1 MSYTFSS
8 QALWRV
14 DKGDPSK
21 IRCGPDLVAEVH
33 TTDDDPYPEY
43 ALEANARLVAAAPR
57 MYRYL
62 EGLNALVSMYLNAEE
77 ANQVHIVNL
86 KVEVRNVLSAV
97 QDLEHNLRLTY
108 TRQHLYELQNQGEQ
122 NA

>member
-1 MSYTFSS
+1 MSYIFSS
-8 QALWRV
+8 QASWHV

-33 TTDDDPYPEY
+33 TTDDDPWPEY

-57 MYRYL
+57 LYRYL

-77 ANQVHIVNL
+77 DNQVHIVNL
-86 KVEVRNVLSAV
+86 KAEIRNLLSTV
-97 QDLEHNLRLTY
+97 QDLEHDLRLTY
-108 TRQHLYELQNQGEQ
+108 TRQHIYELTNQGEQ